1 MISLLLVCVL
11 AASALAA
18 TPPSKANNTVNTFAG
33 PLKYN
38 EDWGYSLIRTGAH
51 TFWWLYAAEQ
61 ADENRPLFM
70 WLQGG
75 PGSSSTGYGN
85 FQELGPK
92 TMTDEDN
99 QATWLQ
105 LGDLIFVDNPVG
117 TGFSYVESNSQYTT
131 NVAEIGNDLVT
142 WAIDFFSVHPE
153 YRTRPFFIVC
163 ESYGGKMTAEFAA
176 QLHLAVSAGV
186 IPLTKFK
193 GVGLGDSWI
202 SAMDYVNTW
211 GEYLYAQSYLDEQQL
226 DRVNTKAASCQ
237 SLVDSGKW
245 SQATNCWSAMEEL
258 IEIETDGVSW
268 YNVLKQGDSDA
279 WSAAIKTNRIDTRTH
294 VEKLYDRHVR
304 PLQLDALDNY
314 MDTVIRNKLGIIPD
328 NVHFG
333 AQSGMVFNK
342 QSGDFMTPNWATV
355 DKLLSYG
362 LQVTVFN
369 GQLDLICD
377 TIGTER
383 WINRLTWKG
392 LDQYKAAT
400 KKPFKTKS
408 FPLAGYTKTYQNFQ
422 MIYILRAGHMVAH
435 DTEESGLFVLQSM
448 IDRAK

>member
-1 MISLLLVCVL
+1 MMPILVLCMLSAAVL
-11 AASALAA
+11 AA
-18 TPPSKANNTVNTFAG
+18 PRANDTVNTFAG
-33 PLKYN
+33 PLEYN
-38 EDWGYSLIRTGAH
+38 EDWGYTTVRSGAH
-51 TFWWLYAAEQ
+51 SFWWLYAADKV
-61 ADENRPLFM
+61 DENRPLFL

-75 PGSSSTGYGN
+75 PGSSSAGYGN

-92 TMTDEDN
+92 TMDGEDN
-99 QATWLQ
+99 EATWLQ
-105 LGDLIFVDNPVG
+105 KGDLVFVDNPVG
-117 TGFSYVESNSQYTT
+117 TGFSYVESNDKYTT
-131 NVAEIGNDLVT
+131 NVAQIGNDLVA
-142 WAIDFFSVHPE
+142 WAVDFFSIHSE
-153 YRTRPFFIVC
+153 YRNRPFFIVC

-176 QLHLAVSAGV
+176 QLNIAISSGV
-186 IPLTKFK
+186 IPLKKFK

-226 DRVNTKAASCQ
+226 DRVNSKASQCQ
-237 SLVDSGKW
+237 QLVDAGKW
-245 SQATNCWSAMEEL
+245 SQATNCWSAMESL
-258 IEIETDGVSW
+258 VGIETDGVSW
-268 YNVLKQGDSDA
+268 YNVLKRGGEDA
-279 WSAAIKTNRIDTRTH
+279 WAASIKTNRIDPRTP
-294 VEKLYDRHVR
+294 VQKLFDTHVR

-333 AQSGMVFNK
+333 AQSGMVFDK

-355 DKLLSYG
+355 DKLITSG
-362 LQVTVFN
+362 LQITVFN

-392 LDQYKAAT
+392 LPQYKAAI
-400 KKPFKTKS
+400 KKPFRTAS
-408 FPLAGYTKTYQNFQ
+408 FDLAGYTKTYQNFQ